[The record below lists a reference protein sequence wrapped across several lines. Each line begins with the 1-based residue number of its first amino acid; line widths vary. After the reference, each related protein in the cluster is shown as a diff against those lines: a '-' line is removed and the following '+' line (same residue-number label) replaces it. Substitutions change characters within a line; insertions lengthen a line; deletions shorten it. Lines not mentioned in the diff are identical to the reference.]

1 MDNLII
7 NNNVL
12 ETVNQ
17 VIEIIRRE
25 EETERERAVAD
36 SMSRVVKNM
45 YNKHHRLYMNDN
57 PEKRKAIQL
66 KYRLAHPKTEEQ
78 KERDREYARLYY
90 LKKKE
95 EKNRGNGIVLVEYNL
110 DIS

>member
-1 MDNLII
+1 LNEWRL
-7 NNNVL
+7 
-12 ETVNQ
+12 
-17 VIEIIRRE
+17 
-25 EETERERAVAD
+25 
-36 SMSRVVKNM
+36 RVVKEM

>member
-66 KYRLAHPKTEEQ
+66 KYRQSHPKTEEQ

>member
-1 MDNLII
+1 MDLVI
-7 NNNVL
+7 NNNIL

-17 VIEIIRRE
+17 VVEIIRRE
-25 EETERERAVAD
+25 EETEMANTMN
-36 SMSRVVKNM
+36 SIIKNM

-57 PEKRKAIQL
+57 PEKRKAIQE
-66 KYRLAHPKTEEQ
+66 KYKASHPKTDEQ
-78 KERDREYARLYY
+78 KVRDKTYAKMYY

-95 EKNRGNGIVLVEYNL
+95 EKIRNNL

>member
-1 MDNLII
+1 MDLVI

-17 VIEIIRRE
+17 VVEIIRRE
-25 EETERERAVAD
+25 EETEMANTMN
-36 SMSRVVKNM
+36 SIVKNM

-57 PEKRKAIQL
+57 PEKRKTIQE
-66 KYRLAHPKTEEQ
+66 KYKASHPKTDEQ
-78 KERDREYARLYY
+78 KARDKTYAKMYY

-95 EKNRGNGIVLVEYNL
+95 EKIRNNL

>member
-7 NNNVL
+7 NNNVF

-25 EETERERAVAD
+25 EETEREQALND

-66 KYRLAHPKTEEQ
+66 KYRQAHPKTEEQ

-95 EKNRGNGIVLVEYNL
+95 EKNRGNGVIMVEYNL